1 MKINIYDYLNSPKTI
16 TLKDDSP
23 VVLIVNKIISGDE
36 VLTVQYEDGS
46 CQRFDSSK
54 NRIMSF
60 YDGEDILVGE
70 ELKNFL
76 ESRKVEEDDN
86 I

>member
-1 MKINIYDYLNSPKTI
+1 MKINIYDHLNSPKTI
-16 TLKDDSP
+16 TLRDDSP

-46 CQRFDSSK
+46 CQQFDSSK

-60 YDGEDILVGE
+60 LVGE

-86 I
+86 T

>member
-16 TLKDDSP
+16 TLRDDSP

-46 CQRFDSSK
+46 CQQFDSSK

-60 YDGEDILVGE
+60 LVGE

-86 I
+86 T